1 MQQVPSPEEF
11 SAPDTPPAGHD
22 GELADLRLPPHSVEA
37 EQSVLGGLMLDN
49 HAWDRIAD
57 ILRED
62 DFYRYEHRLIWRH
75 ISKLIELNRVDD
87 VVTVHETLVNASQ
100 ADEVGEIHYRNA
112 LRNNTHAVANIRRYA
127 ERVSERYMQRS
138 LVTIA
143 DDSASNSLQP
153 RGKEASEILDQAEA
167 QIFQIAQEGARG
179 GEGFLEIEPVLKQV
193 VER

>member
-57 ILRED
+57 LLRED

-75 ISKLIELNRVDD
+75 ISKLIELNRVAD
-87 VVTVHETLVNASQ
+87 VVTVHSPWSMR
-100 ADEVGEIHYRNA
+100 DRPM
-112 LRNNTHAVANIRRYA
+112 
-127 ERVSERYMQRS
+127 RVVKFIILMRCR
-138 LVTIA
+138 TI
-143 DDSASNSLQP
+143 DRKSD
-153 RGKEASEILDQAEA
+153 
-167 QIFQIAQEGARG
+167 
-179 GEGFLEIEPVLKQV
+179 
-193 VER
+193 

>member
-57 ILRED
+57 LLRED

-75 ISKLIELNRVDD
+75 ISKLIELNRVAD
-87 VVTVHETLVNASQ
+87 VVTVHESLDNAGE
-100 ADEVGEIHYRNA
+100 ADEMSVVYYLNVQKHKTPLSANNRCLGEIENDCTM
-112 LRNNTHAVANIRRYA
+112 LRR
-127 ERVSERYMQRS
+127 

-143 DDSASNSLQP
+143 VNIV
-153 RGKEASEILDQAEA
+153 R
-167 QIFQIAQEGARG
+167 
-179 GEGFLEIEPVLKQV
+179 
-193 VER
+193 